1 MKKRNVI
8 IICAIA
14 VAVTVVIAVSA
25 IIYHTL
31 KPGGIEAETVE
42 EWPENKY
49 TQEITP
55 PSYGTPDYVLENKK
69 NKSYAIFFK
78 DITPEQSEEYIE
90 QLKADGFEETNDV
103 GDVIGRAFKK
113 GDVLLSVSVSKDVMA
128 IYIMK

>member
-1 MKKRNVI
+1 MCNRGCRGRRN
-8 IICAIA
+8 
-14 VAVTVVIAVSA
+14 S
-25 IIYHTL
+25 
-31 KPGGIEAETVE
+31 GFEAEKVD

-55 PSYGTPDYVLENKK
+55 PPFGTPDYVLENKK

-78 DITPEQSEEYIE
+78 DMTPEQSEEYIE
-90 QLKADGFEETNDV
+90 QLKADGFEETDDV